1 MVGASKILT
10 VSYGTFSCTLEGFD
24 EPFSTMKAIAEYFR
38 DLAADDRYFG
48 AEPPTPDAAMLHRI
62 AEREINR
69 RVDAKVEDN
78 GVVLR
83 AAEQGAA
90 AKAPSQP
97 PRASLGSANPAPAA
111 PAPKA
116 ALYEDLSDPT
126 EEGRDRI
133 SESVAAKLSRI
144 RSAVDGARTSGEK
157 TRPPQNLAA
166 LLAASDDSEAADTAE
181 ADAKAKQ
188 EAEAAKA
195 KAKAEAD
202 AKAKAE
208 ADAKAKQEAEAAK
221 AKAEADA
228 KAKQEAEAA
237 KAKAEADAKAKQEA
251 EAAKAKADADA
262 KAKQEAEAAK
272 AKAEADAKAKQEAD
286 AAKAKAEAD
295 AKAKQEADAAKA
307 KAEAEAKAKQD
318 AEAAKAKAE
327 AEAKAKQDAEEAEA
341 AVDDASFDVPEALV
355 STPEVT
361 TSAATDDDDRLIAS
375 LTGRFADED
384 TAPSARFDDD
394 LEDEAAATTALSDDD
409 RLMAA
414 LAETL
419 SKSAPKADVKADE
432 TLPDGP
438 ALEGETAKGKGAD
451 RQKVQT
457 AADDFDDEEEDL
469 DLPALDDAEGA
480 EAQDQKAPKKTAKP
494 DTAPQPAKQA
504 PKPTAPP
511 SEGLAPESLAKV
523 ERARARV
530 IKIKRA
536 EPKPSATPKPA
547 SHQGTATLSAEAEA
561 DLMRELEDVR
571 ADATAP
577 GKTAEPA
584 KAPETAKAAP
594 RRDAITGAEE
604 SASVS
609 RLIQQTNLE
618 LQGPE
623 NRRRLQAISHLKA
636 AVAATEA
643 ERKTKGNDA
652 KDSEEQRMTP
662 YRSDLERVVRPGKSS
677 VSVPARQGD
686 RPPPLVLVSEQRID
700 RPKTATAPP
709 AAPTQPAQKPAATVT
724 PIRPRRV
731 ASGNLAVSAAQ
742 DADDIDDDDDD
753 DAVSEAQN
761 IFDSPIRFAD
771 LVAQIGATEFPDLLE
786 AAVAYAHC
794 VEGKESVARPAI
806 MRRLLDHLSDSED
819 GRETILRNLGALLRS
834 GRLKKVDRTT
844 FALDP
849 TSPVLAEAKA
859 MVARSQASTEA

>member
-62 AEREINR
+62 AEREIKR

-83 AAEQGAA
+83 AAEQGDA
-90 AKAPSQP
+90 AKSADQPP
-97 PRASLGSANPAPAA
+97 PRASLGSAHPD

-166 LLAASDDSEAADTAE
+166 LLAASEDSEPADTAE
-181 ADAKAKQ
+181 AEAEAKAKQ

-195 KAKAEAD
+195 KAEAE
-202 AKAKAE
+202 
-208 ADAKAKQEAEAAK
+208 AKAKQEAEAAK

-228 KAKQEAEAA
+228 KAKQDAEAA
-237 KAKAEADAKAKQEA
+237 KAKAEAD
-251 EAAKAKADADA
+251 
-262 KAKQEAEAAK
+262 
-272 AKAEADAKAKQEAD
+272 
-286 AAKAKAEAD
+286 
-295 AKAKQEADAAKA
+295 
-307 KAEAEAKAKQD
+307 AKAKQD

-327 AEAKAKQDAEEAEA
+327 AEAKAKQNAEEAET

-355 STPEVT
+355 SSPEVT

-451 RQKVQT
+451 RPKVET
-457 AADDFDDEEEDL
+457 AADDFDDEDEDL
-469 DLPALDDAEGA
+469 NLPALDDAEEA
-480 EAQDQKAPKKTAKP
+480 DAQDQKPSQKAAKP
-494 DTAPQPAKQA
+494 DAVPQPATGS
-504 PKPTAPP
+504 PKPAAAP

-547 SHQGTATLSAEAEA
+547 SHQGTSTLSAEAEA

-571 ADATAP
+571 ADVTAP

-584 KAPETAKAAP
+584 KAPESAKAAP
-594 RRDAITGAEE
+594 RRDAITGEEE

-618 LQGPE
+618 MQGPE

-709 AAPTQPAQKPAATVT
+709 AAPTQPAQNPGANVT

-731 ASGNLAVSAAQ
+731 ASGNLAVSAVQ
-742 DADDIDDDDDD
+742 DAEDIDDDDDD
-753 DAVSEAQN
+753 DNAVSDAEN
-761 IFDSPIRFAD
+761 IFDGAIRFAD

-819 GRETILRNLGALLRS
+819 GRETILRNFGVLLRS
-834 GRLKKVDRTT
+834 GRLKKVDRIN

>member
-83 AAEQGAA
+83 AAEQGDA
-90 AKAPSQP
+90 AKSADQPP
-97 PRASLGSANPAPAA
+97 PRASLGSAHPA

-166 LLAASDDSEAADTAE
+166 LLAASEDSEAADTAE
-181 ADAKAKQ
+181 A
-188 EAEAAKA
+188 
-195 KAKAEAD
+195 
-202 AKAKAE
+202 
-208 ADAKAKQEAEAAK
+208 
-221 AKAEADA
+221 
-228 KAKQEAEAA
+228 
-237 KAKAEADAKAKQEA
+237 
-251 EAAKAKADADA
+251 
-262 KAKQEAEAAK
+262 
-272 AKAEADAKAKQEAD
+272 
-286 AAKAKAEAD
+286 
-295 AKAKQEADAAKA
+295 
-307 KAEAEAKAKQD
+307 EAEAKAKQE

-327 AEAKAKQDAEEAEA
+327 AEAKAKQDAEEAET

-451 RQKVQT
+451 RPKVEAT
-457 AADDFDDEEEDL
+457 ADDFDDEDEDL
-469 DLPALDDAEGA
+469 DLPALEDAEEA
-480 EAQDQKAPKKTAKP
+480 DAQDQKPPKKAAKP
-494 DTAPQPAKQA
+494 DAVPQPATGS
-504 PKPTAPP
+504 PKPAAAP

-547 SHQGTATLSAEAEA
+547 SHQGASTLSAEAEA
-561 DLMRELEDVR
+561 DLMRELEDVH

-577 GKTAEPA
+577 GKTTEPA

-594 RRDAITGAEE
+594 RRDAITGEEE

-618 LQGPE
+618 MQGPE

-643 ERKTKGNDA
+643 ERKTKGNDE

-709 AAPTQPAQKPAATVT
+709 AAPAQPSQKPAATVT

-731 ASGNLAVSAAQ
+731 ASGNLAVSAVQ
-742 DADDIDDDDDD
+742 DADDIDDDDDN
-753 DAVSEAQN
+753 AVSEAEN
-761 IFDSPIRFAD
+761 IFDGPIRFED

-819 GRETILRNLGALLRS
+819 GRETILRNLGVLLRS

-859 MVARSQASTEA
+859 MVARSQASAEA

>member
-83 AAEQGAA
+83 AAEQGDA
-90 AKAPSQP
+90 AKSADQPP
-97 PRASLGSANPAPAA
+97 PRASLGSAHPAPAH
-111 PAPKA
+111 APKA

-166 LLAASDDSEAADTAE
+166 LLAASEDSEAADTAE
-181 ADAKAKQ
+181 AEAEAKAKQ
-188 EAEAAKA
+188 EAEADAKA
-195 KAKAEAD
+195 KQE
-202 AKAKAE
+202 AKAE

-237 KAKAEADAKAKQEA
+237 KAKAEA
-251 EAAKAKADADA
+251 
-262 KAKQEAEAAK
+262 
-272 AKAEADAKAKQEAD
+272 
-286 AAKAKAEAD
+286 
-295 AKAKQEADAAKA
+295 
-307 KAEAEAKAKQD
+307 
-318 AEAAKAKAE
+318 
-327 AEAKAKQDAEEAEA
+327 EAKAKQDAEEAET

-451 RQKVQT
+451 RPKVEAT
-457 AADDFDDEEEDL
+457 ADDFDDEDEDL
-469 DLPALDDAEGA
+469 DLPALEDAEEA
-480 EAQDQKAPKKTAKP
+480 DAQDQKPPKKAAKP
-494 DTAPQPAKQA
+494 DAVPQPATGS
-504 PKPTAPP
+504 PKPAAAP

-547 SHQGTATLSAEAEA
+547 SHQGASTLSAEAEA
-561 DLMRELEDVR
+561 DLMRELEDVH

-577 GKTAEPA
+577 GKTTEPA

-594 RRDAITGAEE
+594 RRDAITGEEE

-618 LQGPE
+618 MQGPE

-643 ERKTKGNDA
+643 ERKTKGNDE

-709 AAPTQPAQKPAATVT
+709 AAPAQPSQKPAATVT

-731 ASGNLAVSAAQ
+731 ASGNLAVSAVQ
-742 DADDIDDDDDD
+742 DADDIDDDDDN
-753 DAVSEAQN
+753 AVSEAEN
-761 IFDSPIRFAD
+761 IFDGPIRFED

-819 GRETILRNLGALLRS
+819 GRETILRNLGVLLRS

-859 MVARSQASTEA
+859 MVARSQASAEA